1 MGKRVRIS
9 NGSLNDLGTRVL
21 TSGVDVGQYRR
32 NPVLLYMHRRGQVI
46 GLVKDIRVEGDEITG
61 ELEFDEASEIS
72 VRAKRQFEFGS
83 LRMVSAGLD
92 IIETSE
98 DPALLVTGQTRPTVT
113 RSRLF
118 EVSVVDIGSNDD
130 AIVLRRDGVALTL
143 ARDGE
148 CALPL
153 LGDRQTSLLNKKEMN
168 QNEIT
173 ALLGL
178 EPSADDNAVRARV
191 TELLASGQEAE
202 TLRSERETLR
212 LAAIT
217 QAVENGIAERRIPA
231 DRKDHFIGL
240 GKSVGLDALK
250 TTIQAMSPA
259 AKVSGMI
266 RGGEGQAE
274 FGKLSE
280 VPADRI
286 ETMRRDDR
294 QGYIRLFKAEY
305 GFEPKFDED

>member
-1 MGKRVRIS
+1 MGKRVRITNS
-9 NGSLNDLGTRVL
+9 SLNDLGTRVL
-21 TSGVDVGQYRR
+21 TSGVDIGQYRR
-32 NPVLLYMHRRGQVI
+32 NPVLLYMHQRGEVI

-61 ELEFDEASEIS
+61 ELEFDGASEMS
-72 VRAKRQFEFGS
+72 VRAERQFGFGS

-98 DPALLVTGQTRPTVT
+98 DPTLLVPGQTRPTVT

-130 AIVLRRDGVALTL
+130 AIVLRKDGVALTL
-143 ARDGE
+143 AKDGE

-153 LGDRQTSLLNKKEMN
+153 LNNKQTSLKKKEMN
-168 QNEIT
+168 QEEIT

-178 EPSADDNAVRARV
+178 EASADDNAVRARV
-191 TELLASGQEAE
+191 TELLASSREAE

-217 QAVENGIAERRIPA
+217 QAVENGIAERRVPA
-231 DRKDHFIGL
+231 DRREHFIGL

-259 AKVSGMI
+259 VKVSGMI

-286 ETMRRDDR
+286 EAMRRDDR
-294 QGYIRLFKAEY
+294 QNYIRLYKAEY

>member
-1 MGKRVRIS
+1 MGKRVRITNS
-9 NGSLNDLGTRVL
+9 SLNDLGTRVL
-21 TSGVDVGQYRR
+21 TSGVDIVQYRR
-32 NPVLLYMHRRGQVI
+32 NPVLLYMHQRGEVI

-61 ELEFDEASEIS
+61 ELEFDGASEMS
-72 VRAKRQFEFGS
+72 VRAERQFEFGS

-98 DPALLVTGQTRPTVT
+98 DPALLVPGQTRPTVT

-130 AIVLRRDGVALTL
+130 AIVLRKDGVALTL
-143 ARDGE
+143 SRDGG

-153 LGDRQTSLLNKKEMN
+153 LGDQQISLNKKEMN

-178 EPSADDNAVRARV
+178 EASADDNAVRARV
-191 TELLASGQEAE
+191 TELLASRREAE

-231 DRKDHFIGL
+231 DRKEHFIGL

-266 RGGEGQAE
+266 RGGEGRAE
-274 FGKLSE
+274 YGKLSE

-286 ETMRRDDR
+286 EAMRRDDR
-294 QGYIRLFKAEY
+294 RNYIRLYKAEY
-305 GFEPKFDED
+305 GFEPRFDED

>member
-1 MGKRVRIS
+1 MGKRVRITNS
-9 NGSLNDLGTRVL
+9 SLNDLGTRVL

-32 NPVLLYMHRRGQVI
+32 NPVLLYMHQRGQVI

-61 ELEFDEASEIS
+61 ELEFDEASETS

-98 DPALLVTGQTRPTVT
+98 DPAQLVPGQTRPTVT

-130 AIVLRRDGVALTL
+130 AIVLRKDGVALTL
-143 ARDGE
+143 AKDGA

-153 LGDRQTSLLNKKEMN
+153 LGDQQTSLNKKEMN

-191 TELLASGQEAE
+191 TELLASRQEAE

-217 QAVENGIAERRIPA
+217 QAVENGIADRRIPA
-231 DRKDHFIGL
+231 DKKEHFIGL

-274 FGKLSE
+274 YGKLSE

-286 ETMRRDDR
+286 EAMRRDDR
-294 QGYIRLFKAEY
+294 RNYVRLFKAEY